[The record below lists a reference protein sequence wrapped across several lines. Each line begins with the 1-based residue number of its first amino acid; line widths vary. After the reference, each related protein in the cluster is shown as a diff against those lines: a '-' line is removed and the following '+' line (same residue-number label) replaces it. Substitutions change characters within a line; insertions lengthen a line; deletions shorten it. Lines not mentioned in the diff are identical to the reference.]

1 MTEKLNLAEQEEG
14 RLKRAAFVTLF
25 CLLAGHALLET
36 ARDALFLTH
45 VPAEQ
50 LPWMYLSIAAVV
62 VLFALFRSRSY
73 DGADHRQELM
83 ALQILA
89 AIGTLGFWILLP
101 SEVRWFYYALYIW
114 SGVIGGLLVVTFWLV
129 LGDIFTITQGKRV
142 YAAVG
147 TGGAVG
153 AIGGFGLASGLTA
166 ILPP

>member
-1 MTEKLNLAEQEEG
+1 MTEILNLAEQEEG

-73 DGADHRQELM
+73 GGVDHRQELI

-89 AIGTLGFWILLP
+89 AIGTLGFWVLLP
-101 SEVRWFYYALYIW
+101 GEARWLYYAPYIW
-114 SGVIGGLLVVTFWLV
+114 SGAIGGPLVVPFWLV
-129 LGDIFTITQGKRV
+129 LRLPFT
-142 YAAVG
+142 
-147 TGGAVG
+147 
-153 AIGGFGLASGLTA
+153 
-166 ILPP
+166 LPPGHPL